1 MKDIGKI
8 VGMVPVMAGLVG
20 SLLTGDIA
28 SAQQI
33 KIDRTKAQLLAGRLL
48 LHGNTPG
55 QVIAGELLYL
65 SGLIDYQ
72 RELMGVGNPQ
82 TNTYVSNRT
91 RGTVYFP
98 PPATGR
104 IKKVSIGLDEQGMSI
119 YTNFRIENGMGSNA
133 QLIAYFYDT
142 WTGRPLQDSDG
153 IYSSVDNQVSVGSM
167 VFSPPYQNTRY
178 ENFAMFI
185 PWDQIELHSATKHSY
200 GIDYKM
206 QVALFT
212 VNSNNHTR
220 RLHKS
225 KWTTLTQKKR
235 K

>member
-1 MKDIGKI
+1 MKDIGKK
-8 VGMVPVMAGLVG
+8 VGMLPVVVGLAG

-28 SAQQI
+28 SGPQI
-33 KIDRTKAQLLAGRLL
+33 TVDWTKAQLLTGHLL

-55 QVIAGELLYL
+55 QVIFGELLYL
-65 SGLIDYQ
+65 SGSIDYQ

-82 TNTYVSNRT
+82 GNIYVSNRT

-104 IKKVSIGLDEQGMSI
+104 IKKVWLGSVEHGMKI
-119 YTNFRIENGMGSNA
+119 YTNFKIENGMGSNA

-167 VFSPPYQNTRY
+167 VFSPPYQNTKY
-178 ENFAMFI
+178 ENFSMFI
-185 PWDQIELHSATKHSY
+185 PMDQIELHSATKHSY

-206 QVALFT
+206 QVALFI
-212 VNSNNHTR
+212 VNPNNHTR
-220 RLHKS
+220 RLAKS
-225 KWTTLTQKKR
+225 KWTTLTQQPR